1 MSTETKNA
9 NGPFYKKTLSRLRI
23 SVFENVSEKDNKIR
37 FSTYIQ
43 RTYKAANGEW
53 RLGAFSEED
62 LDDLPTAVKLAQE
75 QIAERKARYSK
86 EQLAA

>member
-1 MSTETKNA
+1 MSTQTKNA
-9 NGPFYKKTLSRLRI
+9 NGPFYRKTLGRLQI
-23 SVFENVSEKDNKIR
+23 SVFENVSEKDGKIR

-43 RTYKAANGEW
+43 RTYKNGNGEW

-62 LDDLPTAVKLAQE
+62 LDDMPKAVELAQE
-75 QIAERKARYSK
+75 QIRERKGRYSK

>member
-9 NGPFYKKTLSRLRI
+9 NGPFYRKTLGRLQI
-23 SVFENVSEKDNKIR
+23 SVFENVSEKDGKIR
-37 FSTYIQ
+37 FGTYIQ
-43 RTYKAANGEW
+43 RTYKNANGEW

-62 LDDLPTAVKLAQE
+62 LDDLPKAVELARE

-86 EQLAA
+86 QQAA

>member
-1 MSTETKNA
+1 MTKKTKKA
-9 NGPFYKKTLSRLRI
+9 DGPFYRKTHGRLQI
-23 SVFENVSEKDNKIR
+23 SVFENVSEKDGKIR

-43 RTYKAANGEW
+43 RTYKNANGEW

-75 QIAERKARYSK
+75 QIAERKTHYSK
-86 EQLAA
+86 QQAA

>member
-1 MSTETKNA
+1 MKTETKNA
-9 NGPFYKKTLSRLRI
+9 NGPFYRKTHSRLQI
-23 SVFENVSEKDNKIR
+23 SVFENVSEKDGKIR

-43 RTYKAANGEW
+43 RTYKDAKGEW

-75 QIAERKARYSK
+75 QIADRKTRYSK
-86 EQLAA
+86 QQAA